1 MGQKEADVG
10 ELQKRLLGMQ
20 AVIVGVLPSGP
31 KGGRGGGVLA
41 LTETTV
47 VCFSEQV
54 QKNTLHNFLS
64 KYLREPFSL

>member
-31 KGGRGGGVLA
+31 KGGRGGG
-41 LTETTV
+41 
-47 VCFSEQV
+47 C
-54 QKNTLHNFLS
+54 
-64 KYLREPFSL
+64 PGID